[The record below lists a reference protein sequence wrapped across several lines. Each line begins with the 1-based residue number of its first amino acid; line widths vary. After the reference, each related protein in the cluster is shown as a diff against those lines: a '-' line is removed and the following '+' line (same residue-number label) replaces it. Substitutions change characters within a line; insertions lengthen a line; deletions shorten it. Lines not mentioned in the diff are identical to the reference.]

1 MAENPFAQYAPQ
13 PNPFAQYATT
23 SEIPTA
29 RRSYSLAE
37 VPIEAGKNLPKSA
50 GAFVGGIVQAVL
62 NPLTT
67 IGDILDVG
75 AGALRNSLP
84 KNVVDTIDKVD
95 QVFGADPKAAQRV
108 SDKASAVGGIIK
120 DRYGSYDAIK
130 RTVAEDPV
138 GAAGDLSSLL
148 TGGAGTVKGITT
160 AAGGAARKAGV
171 STATAGRI
179 ANVGDVFA
187 PAAALG
193 EKINPARLVAPVI
206 EAPVKLVGK
215 AAGAVYNA
223 LDPKSVAYMTA
234 TEGRAPQI
242 LNALLDPNLQIVPGS
257 MPTAAQAAAPVGA
270 TRFSAMGESS
280 KKTLPTPYFERE
292 AQQKS
297 AQLGQI
303 QSVGQDQ
310 TALARA
316 EKLRSDTAE
325 NLYGLSDK
333 ALVELDSTFNSLL
346 DRPSMSKVI
355 SRASELA
362 SEQNVPFQ
370 IGQNRPAQT
379 VPSRI
384 LNAQG
389 GPAAFTT
396 IPAEVAKYPGSSL
409 HMMKMA
415 FDDLIKN
422 PERFGVGASEARA
435 INNTRKEFLAW
446 VEDKVPE
453 YKTARETFAEQSK
466 PINQMQV
473 GQFLEGKLEPA
484 LGADTAA
491 LRAAGYAEALGNAP
505 ATIKRATGQSR
516 FESLRQILTPQ
527 QMASLEAVRDDLAR
541 ARLTEQQAR
550 AARGAGPDV
559 NLLGTEAVG
568 QIRAPNLISRVAT
581 VANDIM
587 RRLQGK
593 LDQKLAIELATEMLD
608 PAAAAKALKKAM
620 DREAKGKKIAAPFQT
635 AGKMGSKII
644 RTPAITNALV
654 ADRENQNQLAE

>member
-1 MAENPFAQYAPQ
+1 MADNPFAQYAPQ
-13 PNPFAQYATT
+13 QNPFAQYATT

-160 AAGGAARKAGV
+160 AAGGAARKTGV
-171 STATAGRI
+171 SAATAGRI
-179 ANVGDVFA
+179 ANAGDVLA
-187 PAAALG
+187 PVAAVG
-193 EKINPARLVAPVI
+193 EKINPARFVAPVI

-242 LNALLDPNLQIVPGS
+242 LNALLDPNVQIVPGS

-270 TRFSAMGESS
+270 TRFSAMGESA

-303 QSVGQDQ
+303 QSVGQDEA
-310 TALARA
+310 ALARA
-316 EKLRSDTAE
+316 EALRSGTAAT
-325 NLYGLSDK
+325 NY
-333 ALVELDSTFNSLL
+333 
-346 DRPSMSKVI
+346 
-355 SRASELA
+355 
-362 SEQNVPFQ
+362 
-370 IGQNRPAQT
+370 
-379 VPSRI
+379 
-384 LNAQG
+384 
-389 GPAAFTT
+389 PAAFAVQTQADLALAQLT
-396 IPAEVAKYPGSSL
+396 NNPYFKDAIPDATKLAEAKGITFRS
-409 HMMKMA
+409 
-415 FDDLIKN
+415 N
-422 PERFGVGASEARA
+422 P
-435 INNTRKEFLAW
+435 IEFLHG
-446 VEDKVPE
+446 VKLSLDKMMSKTGDTALASTEKKQVVDLQKQLVGWMENKAPG
-453 YKTARETFAEQSK
+453 YKTARETFQAQSE

-473 GQFLEGKLEPA
+473 GQFLEGKLKPA
-484 LGADTAA
+484 LGQDTAA
-491 LRAAGYAEALGNAP
+491 LRAAGYAEALENAP

-527 QMASLEAVRDDLAR
+527 QIAALEAVRDDLAR
-541 ARLTEQQAR
+541 AKLAEQQAR
-550 AARGAGPDV
+550 FARGAGPDV
-559 NLLGTEAVG
+559 NLLGTEAIG

-608 PAAAAKALKKAM
+608 PAAAAKALDKAIK
-620 DREAKGKKIAAPFQT
+620 REAKGKKIAAPFQT

-644 RTPAITNALV
+644 RTPAVINALV
-654 ADRENQNQLAE
+654 ADRENQNQLAP

>member
-1 MAENPFAQYAPQ
+1 MADNPFAQYAPQ
-13 PNPFAQYATT
+13 QNPFAQYATT

-171 STATAGRI
+171 SAATAGRI
-179 ANVGDVFA
+179 ANAGDVLA
-187 PAAALG
+187 PVAAVG
-193 EKINPARLVAPVI
+193 EKINPARFVAPVI

-234 TEGRAPQI
+234 AEGRAPQI
-242 LNALLDPNLQIVPGS
+242 LNALLDPNVQIVPGS

-270 TRFSAMGESS
+270 TRFSAMGESA

-303 QSVGQDQ
+303 QSVGQDEA
-310 TALARA
+310 ALARA
-316 EKLRSDTAE
+316 EALRSGTAAT
-325 NLYGLSDK
+325 NY
-333 ALVELDSTFNSLL
+333 
-346 DRPSMSKVI
+346 
-355 SRASELA
+355 
-362 SEQNVPFQ
+362 
-370 IGQNRPAQT
+370 
-379 VPSRI
+379 
-384 LNAQG
+384 
-389 GPAAFTT
+389 PAAFAVQTQADLALAQLT
-396 IPAEVAKYPGSSL
+396 NNPYFKDAIPDATKLAEAKGITFRS
-409 HMMKMA
+409 
-415 FDDLIKN
+415 N
-422 PERFGVGASEARA
+422 P
-435 INNTRKEFLAW
+435 IEFLHG
-446 VEDKVPE
+446 VKLSLDKMMSKTGDTALASTEKKQVVDLQKQLVGWMENKAPE
-453 YKTARETFAEQSK
+453 YKTARETFQAQSE

-473 GQFLEGKLEPA
+473 GQFLEGKLKPA
-484 LGADTAA
+484 LGQDTAA
-491 LRAAGYAEALGNAP
+491 LRAAGYAEALENAP

-527 QMASLEAVRDDLAR
+527 QIAALEAVRDDLAR
-541 ARLTEQQAR
+541 AKLAEQQAR
-550 AARGAGPDV
+550 FARGAGPDV
-559 NLLGTEAVG
+559 NLLGTEAIG

-608 PAAAAKALKKAM
+608 PAAAAKALDKAIK
-620 DREAKGKKIAAPFQT
+620 REAKGKKIAAPFQT

-644 RTPAITNALV
+644 RTPAVINALV
-654 ADRENQNQLAE
+654 ADRENQNQLAP

>member
-1 MAENPFAQYAPQ
+1 MADNPFAQYAPQ
-13 PNPFAQYATT
+13 QNPFAQYAIT
-23 SEIPTA
+23 SEIPIA

-84 KNVVDTIDKVD
+84 KNVVATIDKVD

-108 SDKASAVGGIIK
+108 SDKASAVGGVIK

-171 STATAGRI
+171 SATTAGRI
-179 ANVGDVFA
+179 ANAGDVFA
-187 PAAALG
+187 PAAAVG
-193 EKINPARLVAPVI
+193 EKINPSRVVAPII
-206 EAPVKLVGK
+206 EAPFKLAGK
-215 AAGAVYNA
+215 ATGAIYNA

-242 LNALLDPNLQIVPGS
+242 LNALLDPNVQIVPGS

-270 TRFSAMGESS
+270 TRFSAMGESA

-303 QSVGQDQ
+303 QSVGQDEA
-310 TALARA
+310 ALARA
-316 EKLRSDTAE
+316 EALRSGTAAT
-325 NLYGLSDK
+325 NY
-333 ALVELDSTFNSLL
+333 
-346 DRPSMSKVI
+346 
-355 SRASELA
+355 
-362 SEQNVPFQ
+362 
-370 IGQNRPAQT
+370 
-379 VPSRI
+379 
-384 LNAQG
+384 
-389 GPAAFTT
+389 PAAFAVQTQADLALAQLT
-396 IPAEVAKYPGSSL
+396 NNPYFKDAIPDATKLAEAKGITFRS
-409 HMMKMA
+409 
-415 FDDLIKN
+415 N
-422 PERFGVGASEARA
+422 P
-435 INNTRKEFLAW
+435 IEFLHG
-446 VEDKVPE
+446 VKLSLDKMMSKTGDTALASTEKKQVVNLQKQLVGWMENKAPE
-453 YKTARETFAEQSK
+453 YKVARETFQKQSE

-473 GQFLEGKLEPA
+473 GQFLEGKLKPA
-484 LGADTAA
+484 LGQDTAA
-491 LRAAGYAEALGNAP
+491 LRAAGYAEALENAP

-527 QMASLEAVRDDLAR
+527 QIAALEAVRDDLAR
-541 ARLTEQQAR
+541 AKLAEQQAR
-550 AARGAGPDV
+550 FARGAGPDV
-559 NLLGTEAVG
+559 NLLGTEAIG

-608 PAAAAKALKKAM
+608 PAAAAKALDKAIK
-620 DREAKGKKIAAPFQT
+620 REAKGKKIAAPFQT

-644 RTPAITNALV
+644 RTPAVINALV
-654 ADRENQNQLAE
+654 ADRENQNQLAP